1 MDGKCDVGKMTIKEG
16 FLASPGPESFKE
28 GAFLWLKGICM
39 GGADII
45 PGVSGGT
52 IAFITGIYEQLVDA
66 IRSFDI
72 AFVRRLL
79 AFDIPG
85 ALATAHVR
93 FISCLLFGI
102 LTAVVSMASVMNYM
116 LHTHPVE
123 IWSLFFGLIAAS
135 IHVVGKE
142 IGTLNAVNLCFVG
155 LGAVGSYLLVG
166 MIPVVTPETLPFI
179 FLCGSIAIC
188 AMILPGI
195 SGAFLLLMLGK
206 YEYVTRTLKNP
217 FVWDNFVVIAVFAA
231 GAATGIVLFS
241 RILHFLLHKFHAA
254 TIAVL
259 TGFMI
264 GALRKVWPWK
274 EVLES
279 TVIRG
284 KMHVLR
290 EQNVLPGQFDGEVL
304 LAVGLACAGV
314 AIVLMLE
321 RLSSGRKA

>member
-1 MDGKCDVGKMTIKEG
+1 M
-16 FLASPGPESFKE
+16 ASPGPRTPRE
-28 GAFLWLKGICM
+28 AAMLWLKGLCM

-52 IAFITGIYEQLVDA
+52 IAFITGIYFQLVDA

-72 AFVRRLL
+72 LFARRLL
-79 AFDIPG
+79 RLDLTG
-85 ALATAHVR
+85 ALSEVHAR
-93 FISCLLFGI
+93 FLACLLFGI
-102 LTAVVSMASVMNYM
+102 LTAIVTMAGVMNYM
-116 LHTHPVE
+116 LNNRPVE

-135 IHVVGKE
+135 IFVVGRE
-142 IGTLNAVNLCFVG
+142 IKPLNAVNMGFVL

-166 MIPVVTPETLPFI
+166 MIPVSTPETLSFI
-179 FLCGSIAIC
+179 FLCGAIAIC

-217 FVWDNFVVIAVFAA
+217 FLWDNFVVIAVFAA
-231 GAATGIVLFS
+231 GAVVGIVLFS
-241 RILHFLLHKFHAA
+241 RILHFLLNRWHAA
-254 TIAVL
+254 TVSVL

-279 TVIRG
+279 AVIRG
-284 KMHVLR
+284 KMQVLR
-290 EQNVLPGQFDGEVL
+290 TQNVLPDGLSGEVAL
-304 LAVGLACAGV
+304 AMGLFAVG
-314 AIVLMLE
+314 VLVVVVLE
-321 RLSSGRKA
+321 RISNRVK

>member
-1 MDGKCDVGKMTIKEG
+1 MSMDQLNFKTAFM
-16 FLASPGPESFKE
+16 ASPGPKTTRE
-28 GAFLWLKGICM
+28 AAMLWLKGLCM

-52 IAFITGIYEQLVDA
+52 IAFITGIYSQLVDA

-72 AFVRRLL
+72 LFLRRLVRL
-79 AFDIPG
+79 NLTG
-85 ALATAHVR
+85 ALAEVHVR
-93 FISCLLFGI
+93 FLACLLFGI
-102 LTAVVSMASVMNYM
+102 LTAVVSMAGVMNFM
-116 LHTHPVE
+116 LNNHPVE
-123 IWSLFFGLIAAS
+123 IWSLFFGLITAS
-135 IHVVGKE
+135 IFVVGRE
-142 IGTLNAVNLCFVG
+142 IKPLNGVNMGFILLGT
-155 LGAVGSYLLVG
+155 VGSYLLVG
-166 MIPVVTPETLPFI
+166 MIPVSTPETPAFI

-217 FVWDNFVVIAVFAA
+217 FLWDNFVVIATFAA
-231 GAATGIVLFS
+231 GAVVGIVLFS
-241 RILHFLLHKFHAA
+241 RVLHFLLSRWHAA
-254 TIAVL
+254 TVSVL

-279 TVIRG
+279 AVIRG

-290 EQNVLPGQFDGEVL
+290 TQNVLPDGFTGEMALALGLFALGVL
-304 LAVGLACAGV
+304 VV
-314 AIVLMLE
+314 VVLE
-321 RLSSGRKA
+321 RLSNRVQ

>member
-1 MDGKCDVGKMTIKEG
+1 MDGDRMN
-16 FLASPGPESFKE
+16 FRAAFMASPGPRTARE
-28 GAFLWLKGICM
+28 AAMLWLKGLCM

-52 IAFITGIYEQLVDA
+52 IAFITGIYFQLVDA
-66 IRSFDI
+66 IRSFD
-72 AFVRRLL
+72 ARFVSRLL
-79 AFDIPG
+79 RLDLKG
-85 ALATAHVR
+85 ALAGVHAR
-93 FISCLLFGI
+93 FLACLLFGI
-102 LTAVVSMASVMNYM
+102 LTAVVTMAGVMNFM
-116 LHTHPVE
+116 LNNHPVE

-135 IHVVGKE
+135 IFVVGRE
-142 IGTLNAVNLCFVG
+142 IKPLNWVNAGFVL

-166 MIPVVTPETLPFI
+166 MIPVSTPESSAFI

-217 FVWDNFVVIAVFAA
+217 FLWDNFVVIATFAA
-231 GAATGIVLFS
+231 GAAVGIVLFS
-241 RILHFLLHKFHAA
+241 RVLHYLLSRWHAA
-254 TIAVL
+254 TVSVL

-279 TVIRG
+279 AVIRG

-290 EQNVLPGQFDGEVL
+290 TQNVLPDGFTGEVA
-304 LAVGLACAGV
+304 LAVGLFAVGV
-314 AIVLMLE
+314 LVVVVLE
-321 RLSSGRKA
+321 RLSNRVK

>member
-1 MDGKCDVGKMTIKEG
+1 ME
-16 FLASPGPESFKE
+16 SPGPRD
-28 GAFLWLKGICM
+28 LKGAALLWGKGFCM

-52 IAFITGIYEQLVDA
+52 IAFITGIYTQLVDA

-72 AFVRRLL
+72 SFARKLFTL
-79 AFDIPG
+79 DISG
-85 ALATAHVR
+85 ALAGVHIR
-93 FISCLLFGI
+93 FLACLLFGI
-102 LTAVVSMASVMNYM
+102 LTAVVSMARVMNYM

-123 IWSLFFGLIAAS
+123 IWSLFFGLICAS
-135 IHVVGKE
+135 IYVVGRE
-142 IGTLNAVNLCFVG
+142 IKPMDPANAGFVI
-155 LGAVGSYLLVG
+155 LGAVGSFGLVG
-166 MIPVVTPETLPFI
+166 MIPVSTPESLPFI

-206 YEYVTRTLKNP
+206 YEYVTRALKNP
-217 FVWDNFVVIAVFAA
+217 FVMDNFLIIIVFAA
-231 GAATGIVLFS
+231 GACAGIVLFS
-241 RILHFLLHKFHAA
+241 RLLHYLLSRWHAP

-279 TVIRG
+279 VTIRG
-284 KMHVLR
+284 KAHVLR
-290 EQNVLPGQFDGEVL
+290 EQNVLPDMMSGEFFI
-304 LAVGLACAGV
+304 
-314 AIVLMLE
+314 AIVLAVVGIMAVLLLDRVSRGTKSE
-321 RLSSGRKA
+321 

>member
-1 MDGKCDVGKMTIKEG
+1 MKDRMTMREA
-16 FLASPGPESFKE
+16 FMTSPGPDSFKS
-28 GAFLWLKGICM
+28 GALLWLKGLCM

-52 IAFITGIYEQLVDA
+52 IAFITGIYTQLVDA
-66 IRSFDI
+66 IRSFNVDF
-72 AFVRRLL
+72 ARRLFS
-79 AFDIPG
+79 FDISG
-85 ALATAHVR
+85 ALSVAHLR
-93 FISCLLFGI
+93 FLACLLFGI
-102 LTAVVSMASVMNYM
+102 LTAVVSMARVMNYM
-116 LHTHPVE
+116 LHTHPVA

-135 IHVVGKE
+135 IFVVGRE
-142 IGTLNAVNLCFVG
+142 IKPLNAVNMGFVA
-155 LGAVGSYLLVG
+155 LGTAGSYLLVG
-166 MIPVVTPETLPFI
+166 MIPVATPETMPFI
-179 FLCGSIAIC
+179 FLCGAIAIC

-241 RILHFLLHKFHAA
+241 RVLHFLLHRYHAA
-254 TIAVL
+254 TVSVL

-279 TVIRG
+279 SVIRG
-284 KMHVLR
+284 KVHVLR
-290 EQNVLPGQFDGEVL
+290 EQNVLPDVFGGEVFL
-304 LAVGLACAGV
+304 AFGLAVVGV
-314 AIVLMLE
+314 CIVLGLE
-321 RLSSGRKA
+321 RVSRVRG

>member
-1 MDGKCDVGKMTIKEG
+1 MSGSNFKTAFM
-16 FLASPGPESFKE
+16 ASPGPKTLRE
-28 GAFLWLKGICM
+28 AAMLWLKGVCM

-52 IAFITGIYEQLVDA
+52 IAFITGIYTQLVDA
-66 IRSFDI
+66 IRSFDTR
-72 AFVRRLL
+72 FVRRLL
-79 AFDIPG
+79 RLDLAG
-85 ALATAHVR
+85 ALAGVHVR
-93 FISCLLFGI
+93 FLACLLFGI
-102 LTAVVSMASVMNYM
+102 LTAVVTMAGFMNFM
-116 LHTHPVE
+116 LNNHPVE

-135 IHVVGKE
+135 IFVVGRE
-142 IGTLNAVNLCFVG
+142 IKPLNGVNMGFVLLGT
-155 LGAVGSYLLVG
+155 VGSYFLVG
-166 MIPVVTPETLPFI
+166 MIPVSTPETSAFI

-217 FVWDNFVVIAVFAA
+217 FLWDNFVILATFAA
-231 GAATGIVLFS
+231 GAAVGIVLFS
-241 RILHFLLHKFHAA
+241 RVLHYLLSRWHAA
-254 TIAVL
+254 TVSVL

-279 TVIRG
+279 AVIRG

-290 EQNVLPGQFDGEVL
+290 TQNVLPDGFTGEVA
-304 LAVGLACAGV
+304 LALGLFVLGV
-314 AIVLMLE
+314 LVVVALE
-321 RLSSGRKA
+321 RLSSRAR

>member
-1 MDGKCDVGKMTIKEG
+1 MGADRSNFRAAFMT
-16 FLASPGPESFKE
+16 SPGPRTARE
-28 GAFLWLKGICM
+28 AAMLWLKGLCM

-52 IAFITGIYEQLVDA
+52 IAFITGIYSQLVDA
-66 IRSFDI
+66 IRSFDTL
-72 AFVRRLL
+72 FVRRLL
-79 AFDIPG
+79 RLDLTG
-85 ALATAHVR
+85 ALAEVHAR
-93 FISCLLFGI
+93 FLACLLFGI
-102 LTAVVSMASVMNYM
+102 LTAVVTMAGFMNYM
-116 LHTHPVE
+116 LNNHPVE

-135 IHVVGKE
+135 IFVVGRE
-142 IGTLNAVNLCFVG
+142 IKPLNGVNMGFVLLGT
-155 LGAVGSYLLVG
+155 VGSYLLVG
-166 MIPVVTPETLPFI
+166 MIPVSTPETPAFI

-217 FVWDNFVVIAVFAA
+217 FLWDNFVVIATFAG
-231 GAATGIVLFS
+231 GAVVGIVLFS
-241 RILHFLLHKFHAA
+241 RVLHYLLSRWHAA
-254 TIAVL
+254 TVSVL

-279 TVIRG
+279 AVIRG

-290 EQNVLPGQFDGEVL
+290 TQNVLPDGFTGEVA
-304 LAVGLACAGV
+304 LAVGLFAVGILVVIA
-314 AIVLMLE
+314 LE
-321 RLSSGRKA
+321 RLSNRVK